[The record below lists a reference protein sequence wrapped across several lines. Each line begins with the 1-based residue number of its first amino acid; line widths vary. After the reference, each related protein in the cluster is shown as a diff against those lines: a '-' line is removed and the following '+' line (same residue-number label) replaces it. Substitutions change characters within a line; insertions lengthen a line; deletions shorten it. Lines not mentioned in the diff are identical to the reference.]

1 MLDIHLSS
9 NVEEKMM
16 NISVHKVSYL
26 IAYIHR
32 IIFIIIIHGV
42 QIIFC
47 KQCIVFVITD
57 P

>member
-1 MLDIHLSS
+1 VLDIHLSS